1 MGCGPPPLALPS
13 QPLVPPG
20 PPCAPRARTELLR
33 TELAASC
40 IQSQCGRTEPP
51 REPRHPAGTA
61 GRGPQGLWVREEVV
75 PGRCD
80 PDAAHGSGHRPPLLL
95 AWPEL
100 LLPRLLFPGHLRT

>member
-1 MGCGPPPLALPS
+1 MTLGCGPPPLALPS

-51 REPRHPAGTA
+51 REPRHQLA
-61 GRGPQGLWVREEVV
+61 LL
-75 PGRCD
+75 
-80 PDAAHGSGHRPPLLL
+80 AAAPRACGSGRRWFRGGVTLMRLTGQGTD
-95 AWPEL
+95 
-100 LLPRLLFPGHLRT
+100 PRSC